1 MASGTEEAT
10 LRYKALQL
18 PYVDSTLYWFW
29 EFMRVLALSPLPV
42 PTTSIKI
49 MDCNVAPIAPGH
61 AEG

>member
-18 PYVDSTLYWFW
+18 PHVDSTLCWFW

-42 PTTSIKI
+42 PTTSIKT
-49 MDCNVAPIAPGH
+49 ALWLP
-61 AEG
+61 